1 MFPLVALTLTWA
13 DVEGDV
19 GRTVILRMAVAVWL
33 ELRVRIEGLTT
44 PVTGPYVETVRVMLP
59 ENPSTEDNVSV
70 ELTLWPDPSAQQEP
84 LLANATSPPV
94 TLTAPSAHRPP
105 PPAPAPLPHTSPHP
119 PPAPPPP

>member
-33 ELRVRIEGLTT
+33 ELRVRIQGLTT

-70 ELTLWPDPSAQQEP
+70 ELTLWPDSSAKKEP
-84 LLANATSPPV
+84 LLVNLKSGPV
-94 TLTAPSAHRPP
+94 TFTA
-105 PPAPAPLPHTSPHP
+105 T
-119 PPAPPPP
+119 